1 MIPPLVR
8 RCPNC
13 GHVGRTRRFAVDDD
27 DGRRLV
33 RCPDCGHRFEPI
45 ENPWLK

>member
-13 GHVGRTRRFAVDDD
+13 GHVGWSRRFAV
-27 DGRRLV
+27 V
-33 RCPDCGHRFEPI
+33 EQSPQVVACPACDHRFETVD
-45 ENPWLK
+45 NPS